1 MEKRVAIGLAGAIL
15 ALFVAYY
22 ASGLPISAYSIYR
35 EELDMTSSQL
45 SLTSALYLLGTV
57 IPLLFLTRI
66 SNYLGRRPV
75 AIGTLILAIV
85 GSLVFTHL
93 TSPGTLI
100 LGRFIQGFVS
110 GLGSSAL
117 ATYVVDLCIRAKTPV
132 WFGPTVTSITPTV
145 GISLGA
151 LTSGAVIEFTGLSV
165 SVLFEIVAAFMVAVI
180 ILVILGQETRARE
193 KGVLS
198 SIRPKIQV
206 PDSAKHLLVTSSL
219 IFVGTWAIGGVYQ
232 AYSSTFATMLL
243 GNNDSFMAAL
253 ILVSMIFPVVIG
265 GFFANRFELI
275 TAQRIGIGLF
285 AVSFA
290 FVVLSL
296 HEGWTA
302 IFFICNIIC
311 GFCQGVGY
319 TCSMMHIINR
329 ASFDERSGTFSAV
342 YLVSYGGAAVPNL
355 IVGIFAGTTP
365 VLDVMYC
372 YLVFLVVMAVILFVL
387 TAKGYE
393 EVLGKAR
400 IHECQMVTFKG
411 LFNRKYRQNQK
422 RVRVPRFASQY
433 NTSISL

>member
-1 MEKRVAIGLAGAIL
+1 MDRRVAIGLTGAIL
-15 ALFVAYY
+15 ALFISYY

-35 EELDMTSSQL
+35 EDLDMTPSQL
-45 SLTSALYLLGTV
+45 SLTSAMYLLGTV

-75 AIGTLILAIV
+75 AVGTLVLAII
-85 GSLVFTHL
+85 GSLTFTHL
-93 TSPGTLI
+93 NSPGTLI

-117 ATYVVDLCIRAKTPV
+117 ATYVVDLCIRAKAPV
-132 WFGPTVTSITPTV
+132 WLGPTVTSITPTV

-151 LTSGAVIEFTGLSV
+151 LTSGAVIEFTGISV
-165 SVLFEIVAAFMVAVI
+165 SALFEVVAAFMVAVI

-206 PDSAKHLLVTSSL
+206 PVNARHLLVASST

-232 AYSSTFATMLL
+232 AYSSTFAVMLL
-243 GNNDSFMAAL
+243 GSNDSFAAAAIL
-253 ILVSMIFPVVIG
+253 ISMIFPVVIG
-265 GFFANRFELI
+265 GFFANRFDLVF
-275 TAQRIGIGLF
+275 AQRIGIGLF

-296 HEGWTA
+296 REGWTA
-302 IFFICNIIC
+302 VFFLCNLIC
-311 GFCQGVGY
+311 GFCQGIGY

-355 IVGIFAGTTP
+355 IVGIFAGNTP

-372 YLVFLVVMAVILFVL
+372 YLAFLVVMAVILFIL

-393 EVLGKAR
+393 EPSA
-400 IHECQMVTFKG
+400 E
-411 LFNRKYRQNQK
+411 
-422 RVRVPRFASQY
+422 S
-433 NTSISL
+433 S